1 MGDPVS
7 HSGSPAMH
15 NAAFRAVGRDACY
28 LAFGVPDKDV
38 PTVVRGFQA
47 AGVVGLNVTVPHK
60 EQALALAD
68 RATDRAR
75 AVGAANVLA
84 FREDGILADNTDG
97 EGFLRALGAAGVDL
111 AQKTV
116 LMLGAG
122 GAARAVAAA
131 CATGGAGRLV
141 VANRSLAR
149 GEALLAQVPLG
160 ATAGILCPLDSVQE
174 WLPHAQAIIQATSL
188 GLKDDDPLPL
198 PLELWPEIEPGTVV
212 MDLLYKRGG
221 TPFVHQAA
229 AQGLTALDG
238 RSMLVWQAALSWEVW
253 FGEMGPVQVMAEAL
267 DRWLDGDDGGDA
279 GPSGEVGQAGHGGGA
294 GREK

>member
-1 MGDPVS
+1 
-7 HSGSPAMH
+7 MH

-28 LAFGVPDKDV
+28 LAFGVPEQDV
-38 PTVVRGFQA
+38 LAVVRGFQA

-68 RATDRAR
+68 QATARAQ

-84 FREDGILADNTDG
+84 FRKDGILADNTDG
-97 EGFLRALGAAGVDL
+97 DGFLRALAAAGVNL
-111 AQKTV
+111 AGKTV

-131 CATGGAGRLV
+131 CAAGGASRLV
-141 VANRSLAR
+141 VANRSPAR

-160 ATAGILCPLDSVQE
+160 ATAGILTPLASVEE
-174 WLPHAQAIIQATSL
+174 WLPHAQVIIQATSL

-198 PLELWPEIEPGTVV
+198 PPELWSKIEPGTVA

-238 RSMLVWQAALSWEVW
+238 RAMLVWQAALSWEVW
-253 FGEMGPVQVMAEAL
+253 FGEMGPAEVMAEAL
-267 DRWLDGDDGGDA
+267 DRFLAGDDDPA
-279 GPSGEVGQAGHGGGA
+279 GVDDPAGSGGGTP
-294 GREK
+294 RES